1 MLPFS
6 STAWVGMVTK
16 LPARTP
22 ASAGINKPP
31 AADSKIVTLTESP
44 IPKRNDLGGV
54 LAAKAVES
62 LGVYCPRI
70 RTTSGFRFTSAYGKL
85 ATSPPTCPV
94 RTSKLCG
101 PLVGRIEHP
110 ANGNAKSVNESFA
123 QLPAE
128 PNRGPPQNLQIVGRT
143 LALFCDSNL
152 RFRCGA
158 VNMGAECN

>member
-1 MLPFS
+1 
-6 STAWVGMVTK
+6 MVTK

-22 ASAGINKPP
+22 ASAGINRPP

-94 RTSKLCG
+94 RTSKLWG
-101 PLVGRIEHP
+101 PLVGRMEHP
-110 ANGNAKSVNESFA
+110 PTANARSAIESFA
-123 QLPAE
+123 QLLAE
-128 PNRGPPQNLQIVGRT
+128 SNKGLPQILE
-143 LALFCDSNL
+143 
-152 RFRCGA
+152 
-158 VNMGAECN
+158 M